1 MQQLSSS
8 CEYLSQRLNVLK
20 QFGIKVHQNL
30 NTIIELRKKSLEISN
45 KKVERKPLGSQF
57 TIYNVNEKGTNQ
69 TKQATSLPASRKH
82 SENEEVKVN
91 TRKFSHTPSDIPAKS
106 KKYEMKNEIVFDL
119 IQENDDDTVK
129 SDEVIVSLSQN
140 NILEIDK
147 KENTIIKLNNDS
159 NTLPHSFEP
168 SSSQNQLF
176 SDLAQVFQNQNA

>member
-1 MQQLSSS
+1 
-8 CEYLSQRLNVLK
+8 
-20 QFGIKVHQNL
+20 
-30 NTIIELRKKSLEISN
+30 
-45 KKVERKPLGSQF
+45 
-57 TIYNVNEKGTNQ
+57 
-69 TKQATSLPASRKH
+69 
-82 SENEEVKVN
+82 
-91 TRKFSHTPSDIPAKS
+91 
-106 KKYEMKNEIVFDL
+106 VFDL